1 MSENISE
8 RVSRAVNQWLKDEAK
23 LWGKDYIEIPGEH
36 RLIGYLIREIR
47 DIAADEACKDE
58 GVKRRCD
65 LAAYAERKRLRERF
79 EKSRKVRKALLEAVS
94 GVLTSEWE

>member
-1 MSENISE
+1 MSENIGE
-8 RVSRAVNQWLKDEAK
+8 RVGRAVRKWLDDEAK

-65 LAAYAERKRLRERF
+65 MAASTERERLRERF
-79 EKSRKVRKALLEAVS
+79 EKSRKVRKALLDAVA
-94 GVLTSEWE
+94 GVLTTEWE